1 MKNFFG
7 TSRGEFF
14 ATITLL
20 LLILASFVF
29 FFTYDKKRV
38 RETDFTEFQLKVE
51 EFYAQQQAY
60 ADSMA
65 AARAARD
72 SAFARRYAQSRNHFF
87 HQYPKYQSKHQ
98 YSKYQYD
105 DTTKLKP
112 LEKKKSYSILKV
124 DLNDCDTSDIMR
136 VPQFGSKRA
145 QKIVEYRKKLG
156 GFHSLN
162 QLHEIYILQ
171 NVDLKYCEK
180 YFYVNQQEIKK
191 IHVNSASYK
200 EMVSHP
206 YFDAYLVKTIL
217 QYRSQNGKI
226 KDLQEFRQV
235 THAYAE
241 LMQKLSPYLAFD

>member
-51 EFYAQQQAY
+51 EFYAQQLAY

-105 DTTKLKP
+105 DTTKLRP
-112 LEKKKSYSILKV
+112 LDKKKSYSILKV